1 MRGAQPAA
9 YNRLVIKPG
18 PRYANS
24 SASFKTGSAF
34 PQRQPAQFFLSW
46 TCRPGQVKADVHL
59 APCPLFPQS
68 GHVQCNSVCLLCARS
83 AHDPMS

>member
-59 APCPLFPQS
+59 APCPLFPQKRTCA
-68 GHVQCNSVCLLCARS
+68 VQLGMSALCQKRT
-83 AHDPMS
+83 